1 MKANGFFDFG
11 SVDWGSML
19 GATWET
25 VWVTLV
31 SVLFT
36 AIFGYLIGLLLFET
50 RNSDNVLVKILNWL
64 VGLFVNVFRS
74 LPYIILIILLL
85 PFTQKLT
92 GTMVGPV
99 AALPSLIFSASPFF
113 ARIVEIAF
121 REIDPGILEASDAMG
136 ASEWTIIFNVL
147 LPESMPALV
156 SGLTVTAISLVG
168 YTAMAGAIGA
178 GGLGQLAYQDG
189 FLQYNNTI
197 VLVAS
202 ALIIIFVFILQ
213 GLGDFLVKRI
223 DKRVI

>member
-136 ASEWTIIFNVL
+136 ASEWTIIFKVL